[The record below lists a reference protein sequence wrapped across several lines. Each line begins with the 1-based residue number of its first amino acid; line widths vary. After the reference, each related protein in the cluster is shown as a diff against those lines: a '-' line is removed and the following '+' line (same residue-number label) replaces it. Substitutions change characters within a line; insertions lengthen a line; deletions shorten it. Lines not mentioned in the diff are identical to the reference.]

1 MSMVIR
7 SNMSALRTY
16 NLLNVNQSHAQK
28 HMLKVSTGMKINSAQ
43 DDASAYSISE
53 RMRVRIRALDQAY
66 QNTQNGSSMIK
77 TAEGAVSNILET
89 LRTLKEKAIDAAN
102 DSNTN
107 EDRRIIQKEFNQLID
122 QVEDDTLVT
131 FNGKY
136 LINGSKNNALLTTR
150 SIFFNGNLARDIVT
164 SGENATSF
172 SEMKNRNG
180 ESLGIKDTDT
190 VAWSYVSSTDGTWHG
205 KLTGADN
212 FDDLR
217 QSVEDVV
224 GYDDINRIA
233 NSPASI
239 TTSSSWVNKF
249 VKSVSYN
256 QPGIIMESLLAPGSG
271 IYAFSGF
278 SLKVLDS
285 EGNVNKYATAQ
296 LQFIELQRAEGK
308 TGDRALSFQVGAQA
322 NQATKVALTDM
333 GTRAIGLKY
342 WWSEEPETG
351 QCDPGFLSIS
361 TKDDANIAIDV
372 LDRAVKRVLDEQSN
386 IGSFLSRLE
395 YTATNLT
402 TSYTNDTASESVI
415 RDADMAT
422 EMSGYV
428 RYNVLTQ
435 SAQAMLAQANQN
447 PLNVLALLS
456 GET

>member
-7 SNMSALRTY
+7 NNMSALRTY
-16 NLLNVNQSHAQK
+16 NLLNTNQSHAQK

-107 EDRRIIQKEFNQLID
+107 EDRAIIQKEFNQLVDQID
-122 QVEDDTLVT
+122 DDALVQ
-131 FNGKY
+131 FNSMY
-136 LINGSKNNALLTTR
+136 LINNSRNNVIKNTR
-150 SIFFNGNLARDIVT
+150 SILLNSNFDSDIHTPNYQYKFTELKSRSGETFNINDDDIIAWSFYSNTTGTFHGEVNGNSTIA
-164 SGENATSF
+164 
-172 SEMKNRNG
+172 
-180 ESLGIKDTDT
+180 SLGNKISAASRGGITLFPNYTD
-190 VAWSYVSSTDGTWHG
+190 DGTMHLG
-205 KLTGADN
+205 NGFND
-212 FDDLR
+212 R
-217 QSVEDVV
+217 YGIESHDVAS
-224 GYDDINRIA
+224 GIIFFSMMDQEDINL
-233 NSPASI
+233 SI
-239 TTSSSWVNKF
+239 RVMTKDGTIKQKETQAF
-249 VKSVSYN
+249 TFTELIR
-256 QPGIIMESLLAPGSG
+256 PES
-271 IYAFSGF
+271 
-278 SLKVLDS
+278 
-285 EGNVNKYATAQ
+285 E
-296 LQFIELQRAEGK
+296 
-308 TGDRALSFQVGAQA
+308 TGDKALSFQVGAEA

-333 GTRAIGLKY
+333 RAEALGLKGKR
-342 WWSEEPETG
+342 SKMIGVFSNPPKDNTG
-351 QCDPGFLSIS
+351 NIVSIS
-361 TKDDANIAIDV
+361 TKEDANAAITAIDK
-372 LDRAVKRVLDEQSN
+372 AITRVLDEQSN

-428 RYNVLTQ
+428 RYNVLSQ

-447 PLNVLALLS
+447 PLNVLALLR
-456 GET
+456 